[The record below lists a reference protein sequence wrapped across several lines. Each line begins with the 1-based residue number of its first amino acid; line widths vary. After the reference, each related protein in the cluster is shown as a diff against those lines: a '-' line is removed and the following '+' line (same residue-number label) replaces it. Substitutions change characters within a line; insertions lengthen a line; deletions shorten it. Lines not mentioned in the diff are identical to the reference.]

1 MDYRNKIVEM
11 TNSATDV
18 LFNMAKAM
26 PADKLDWNPMDN
38 GRSVM
43 DQVEEC
49 AKSPMFF
56 LSLLS
61 SQNSDQNNE
70 HNVEQDQKQS
80 LSIDEWKVQCK
91 ANTQKLFDVLNS
103 LSDEELEQ
111 QVELPWGGTASKAD
125 VFGYQHWN
133 LVYHQGQISYIQTL
147 YGDFD
152 LHL

>member
-26 PADKLDWNPMDN
+26 PEDKLDWKPMDN

-56 LSLLS
+56 MSLLATE
-61 SQNSDQNNE
+61 NSDQNSE
-70 HNVEQDQKQS
+70 HNVEQD
-80 LSIDEWKVQCK
+80 
-91 ANTQKLFDVLNS
+91 AAQKLTVTEWETECKTNNQKLLALLS
-103 LSDEELEQ
+103 QLSDEELEQ

-125 VFGYQHWN
+125 VIGYQHWN

-147 YGDFD
+147 YGDLD

>member
-1 MDYRNKIVEM
+1 MDYRNKLVEM
-11 TNSATDV
+11 TQTATDV

-26 PADKLDWNPMDN
+26 PADKLDWKPLDN

-43 DQVEEC
+43 DQLEEC

-56 LSLLS
+56 ISLIAPETS
-61 SQNSDQNNE
+61 TQNSE
-70 HNVEQDQKQS
+70 HNVEQDVNQT
-80 LSIDEWKVQCK
+80 LTIDKWETQCK
-91 ANTQKLFDVLNS
+91 NNTQKLLDLLNQ
-103 LSDEELEQ
+103 LNDEELEQ

-125 VFGYQHWN
+125 VIGFQHWN